1 MLGNLFPTL
10 FGGYGG
16 NNSSLDTGSKPQ
28 LLHGNEKVDLNDAS
42 ILPNK
47 PTSSD
52 VNNMARRAG
61 DVEAEG
67 VLLRELSQQ
76 QLALQKA
83 ALSNI
88 ETRINHSKQSMEN
101 TKQFQQKMAKHG
113 KNIHEFSVQT
123 QANQQNFDAYESRF
137 NSVNVEL

>member
-16 NNSSLDTGSKPQ
+16 NNSSLDVGSRPQ
-28 LLHGNEKVDLNDAS
+28 MLNGNEKVDLVDAS
-42 ILPNK
+42 TLPNK
-47 PTSSD
+47 PTAAD
-52 VNNMARRAG
+52 VNNMAKRAG

-67 VLLRELSQQ
+67 VLLKELSQQ

-83 ALSNI
+83 ALNNV
-88 ETRINHSKQSMEN
+88 ETRINHSQQSMQN
-101 TKQFQQKMAKHG
+101 TRQFQQKMSRHG
-113 KNIHEFSVQT
+113 KNILEHSIGT
-123 QANQQNFDAYESRF
+123 QATQQNFDAYEARF